1 MRSTTNRSKNR
12 DADLRARARF
22 AAQAKAD
29 AAGRAARSGLP
40 REQQRE
46 MALSYI
52 NSLMLPLDDL
62 PVQQGREWLSRGEPD
77 PLDFLDRR

>member
-1 MRSTTNRSKNR
+1 M
-12 DADLRARARF
+12 DLVADLAARAGF
-22 AAQAKAD
+22 AARAKID

-40 REQQRE
+40 REQRRE

-52 NSLMLPLDDL
+52 YALMPALDDL
-62 PVQQGREWLSRGEPD
+62 PIRQGRAWLERGEPD

>member
-1 MRSTTNRSKNR
+1 MSPPNPN
-12 DADLRARARF
+12 LFEVRARARF
-22 AAQAKAD
+22 AAQAKID

-40 REQQRE
+40 REERQE

-62 PVQQGREWLSRGEPD
+62 PVRQGREWLSRGEPD
-77 PLDFLDRR
+77 PLDFLDLR

>member
-1 MRSTTNRSKNR
+1 MSQCRR
-12 DADLRARARF
+12 DADLSARAVF
-22 AAQAKAD
+22 AARAKID

-40 REQQRE
+40 REERRE
-46 MALSYI
+46 MALGYF

-62 PVQQGREWLSRGEPD
+62 LIIQGREWLESGAPD

>member
-1 MRSTTNRSKNR
+1 MSQSRRH
-12 DADLRARARF
+12 ADPDLLARAGF
-22 AAQAKAD
+22 AARAKID

-40 REQQRE
+40 SEDRRE

-52 NSLMLPLDDL
+52 NSLMRPLDDL
-62 PVQQGREWLSRGEPD
+62 LIIQGREWLESGAPD